1 MFDDLSRSPMFMFS
15 IVSTLF
21 HGCTPQ
27 VPMVCQRFAEGIVW
41 WPWTPVA
48 IDPANGGSWGTWRTL
63 GTRPTYHPSISQ
75 PEMATKIWR
84 FSHFYPSSSCAL
96 HDPVY
101 PCVFFYFQYHPH
113 RSSALVRA
121 WNHSKSVN

>member
-75 PEMATKIWR
+75 PEMAKKYGDSISIQVLLVPFMTLFIHVS
-84 FSHFYPSSSCAL
+84 FSIFSTIPIAPL
-96 HDPVY
+96 H
-101 PCVFFYFQYHPH
+101 
-113 RSSALVRA
+113 
-121 WNHSKSVN
+121 W

>member
-48 IDPANGGSWGTWRTL
+48 IDPANGGSWGDMANLR
-63 GTRPTYHPSISQ
+63 HSANISSQ
-75 PEMATKIWR
+75 HIPARDGKKIWR
-84 FSHFYPSSSCAL
+84 FHFYPSSSCAL